1 MPWNRG
7 IILCCSALPS
17 CSMCQSPPPGKD
29 SRGDMIQIKVWWRKW
44 KWESFSKRGEHNRK
58 GRRPTY
64 GGWDCVNF
72 HGPKIVV
79 WEYRGKEQKEG
90 ICWTIWSHLEGMKH
104 RRSNPKS
111 GRGRAK
117 RLKFWWKETK
127 TKVWSKREKDNHR
140 LCPIPSPLK
149 ITEGKPT
156 LWCHW
161 LDNLMVQDLSGLR
174 FAKWICFVLFLI

>member
-7 IILCCSALPS
+7 IILCCSARPS

-79 WEYRGKEQKEG
+79 WEYRGEEQKEG

-104 RRSNPKS
+104 RRSNPK
-111 GRGRAK
+111 K
-117 RLKFWWKETK
+117 RVEGEEPKDWNSDGKRPKQRYGLK
-127 TKVWSKREKDNHR
+127 EK
-140 LCPIPSPLK
+140 K
-149 ITEGKPT
+149 ITIASAQSLLPSKSQKENQHCGVIDLAISWYKI
-156 LWCHW
+156 C
-161 LDNLMVQDLSGLR
+161 LDYVLLNES
-174 FAKWICFVLFLI
+174 VLFCF